1 MVDPLAHADSVAALQ
16 KLLAV
21 TETDIQT
28 QKEVLLALERWRS
41 NIQRRL
47 NALRDPIARIPVEI
61 SAEIFTHYAPNY
73 GTEYASVAKPLL
85 LLRICS
91 RWTEIAVAT
100 PRLWA
105 NLDLQIPREVCPN
118 FVFYLDRWLARS
130 KNFPLSLSI
139 SDGLEDHFD
148 ILNVVTAHAHHIR
161 ELDMRLESYMALFS
175 RQTTF
180 PLLEVVDVK
189 RGRRYRASQIWTT
202 NALGDM
208 WQYAPNLTSYKLQM
222 GSIMPPSAPSMER
235 TYMQETL
242 TSLTIIED
250 AHSSSSHVLS
260 HFTLP
265 SLTSL
270 DVQISGK
277 DLPALISFVERSSP
291 LLTVL
296 CLTRYTLDDDLNY
309 TPSTIERLFRLLPA
323 ISSLELRDLAKL
335 QDTLIS
341 MLTCLPL
348 TSFLPSLT
356 EFTITRR
363 TPEWP
368 SESSYKPIADMLKRR
383 SEKLRVFSFD
393 CGNYRSPEQPMP
405 LPHKEERAIFRKL
418 SEGGMDID
426 LGVVMLEMYRWE
438 PADDDL

>member
-1 MVDPLAHADSVAALQ
+1 MVDPLARADSVAALQ

-47 NALRDPIARIPVEI
+47 NDLRDPIARIPVEI

-85 LLRICS
+85 LLSICS

-189 RGRRYRASQIWTT
+189 RGRRYRASQVWTT

-222 GSIMPPSAPSMER
+222 GSIMPPSAPAMER

-291 LLTVL
+291 LLT
-296 CLTRYTLDDDLNY
+296 
-309 TPSTIERLFRLLPA
+309 
-323 ISSLELRDLAKL
+323 LRNLAKL

-383 SEKLRVFSFD
+383 SEKLR
-393 CGNYRSPEQPMP
+393 
-405 LPHKEERAIFRKL
+405 EERAIFRKL